1 MRIAIGILS
10 VLLLLII
17 LWDVFETIILP
28 RRITRRFR
36 LARAFYLMTWQ
47 PWRAIAR
54 AIPWG
59 NRRESFLSFFGPL
72 SLLFLFGVWSFGIIV
87 AFAGLHWANG
97 SAVIVPAALQ
107 THVPN
112 FWTDLYMS
120 GTTMFT
126 LGLGDV
132 TPANSVARG
141 ITILEAGIGFGF
153 LAVVISYLPVLY
165 GAFSRREVNISLLD
179 ARAGSPPTAGEF
191 IRRHVEGRSVE
202 SLTRYLQEWENWS
215 AELMESH
222 LSYPVLCYFRSLH
235 NNQSWLSALTT
246 VLDVSALLIAYAE
259 GELLWQAKLTFAMS
273 RHAAVDLAQVLH
285 VAKRAPSEE
294 RLRPEDLKMLRKLLD
309 TAGLSAPCCD
319 DHRLSELR
327 SMYEPYIE
335 PLSGRLLMPVMAWT
349 APAELLQNWRTSA
362 WAKISGERQT
372 SDSTSSKVGD

>member
-1 MRIAIGILS
+1 MRVLIGILS

-36 LARAFYLMTWQ
+36 LARAFYLVTWR
-47 PWRAIAR
+47 PWRLIAR
-54 AIPWG
+54 AIPRP
-59 NRRESFLSFFGPL
+59 NLRETFLSFFGPL
-72 SLLFLFGVWSFGIIV
+72 SLLFLFGVWSLGIIV
-87 AFAGLHWANG
+87 AFAGMQWANG

-107 THVPN
+107 AHLVN
-112 FWTDLYMS
+112 FWTDLYLS

-132 TPANSVARG
+132 TPANSFARG
-141 ITILEAGIGFGF
+141 ITICEAGIGFGF

-235 NNQSWLSALTT
+235 NNQSWISALTT
-246 VLDVSALLIAYAE
+246 VLDVSALMIAYAD

-273 RHAAVDLAQVLH
+273 RHAAVDLAQVLNIK
-285 VAKRAPSEE
+285 KRTPSKD
-294 RLRPEDLKMLRKLLD
+294 RLRPEDLMMLRKLLD
-309 TAGLSAPCCD
+309 AAGLSAPCCD
-319 DHRLSELR
+319 DHRLTELR
-327 SMYEPYIE
+327 EMYEPYIE
-335 PLSGRLLMPVMAWT
+335 PLSARFLMPVMAWT
-349 APAELLQNWRTSA
+349 APPELLENWRTSA
-362 WAKISGERQT
+362 WAKISRERKIT
-372 SDSTSSKVGD
+372 NSNPPRV